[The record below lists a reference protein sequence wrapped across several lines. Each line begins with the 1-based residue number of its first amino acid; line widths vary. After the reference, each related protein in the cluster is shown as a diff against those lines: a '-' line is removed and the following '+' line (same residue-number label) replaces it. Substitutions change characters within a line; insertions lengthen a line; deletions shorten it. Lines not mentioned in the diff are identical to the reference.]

1 MEMNNTNEQQHY
13 WYTSNIDRDT
23 KPTTSLRPLDFGIP
37 ERKHF
42 RFLDKI
48 PYCRRRYFN
57 RQLQKMA
64 KEADRTAICTASVTR
79 FQQNL
84 EECLRQIEEI
94 RMQDS
99 EVRQTLDDVRM

>member
-1 MEMNNTNEQQHY
+1 
-13 WYTSNIDRDT
+13 
-23 KPTTSLRPLDFGIP
+23 
-37 ERKHF
+37 
-42 RFLDKI
+42 
-48 PYCRRRYFN
+48 
-57 RQLQKMA
+57 MA